1 MNNIIET
8 ISRYVALS
16 PEAVKDLSAALE
28 KIQVPKGTLLHKQGN
43 LMNHMYFIESGLV
56 RNFYFRDGKEVTSD
70 IAMEGSFATVLY
82 SYVKRKPSMGGMDTL
97 ENSVLLRVSFDDMQ
111 KLMDKHHQIER
122 LVRILMELHYAK
134 AEEEMVINRFLS
146 AYERYEKL
154 LNEQPEILMRTPLK
168 HVASL
173 LGMSQETL
181 SRIRASASSGGK

>member
-1 MNNIIET
+1 
-8 ISRYVALS
+8 
-16 PEAVKDLSAALE
+16 
-28 KIQVPKGTLLHKQGN
+28 
-43 LMNHMYFIESGLV
+43 
-56 RNFYFRDGKEVTSD
+56 
-70 IAMEGSFATVLY
+70 
-82 SYVKRKPSMGGMDTL
+82 
-97 ENSVLLRVSFDDMQ
+97 
-111 KLMDKHHQIER
+111 
-122 LVRILMELHYAK
+122 MELHYAK